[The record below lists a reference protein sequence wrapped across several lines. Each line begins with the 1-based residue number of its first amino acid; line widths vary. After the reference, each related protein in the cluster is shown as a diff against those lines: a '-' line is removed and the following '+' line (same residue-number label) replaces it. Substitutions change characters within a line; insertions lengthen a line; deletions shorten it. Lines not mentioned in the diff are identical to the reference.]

1 MNKYLLIIGGV
12 LGIIGGI
19 LAIISG
25 IMGKDFPKPLLF
37 VVAICLILNA
47 AANIVNYRNAV
58 KNKEKD
64 IPKDSD

>member
-12 LGIIGGI
+12 LDIIGGI
-19 LAIISG
+19 LMIISG
-25 IMGKDFPKPLLF
+25 IMEDAFPRPLLF
-37 VVAICLILNA
+37 AASICLILNA

>member
-19 LAIISG
+19 LMIISG
-25 IMGKDFPKPLLF
+25 IVGKDFPKPLLL
-37 VVAICLILNA
+37 VAATCMLINA